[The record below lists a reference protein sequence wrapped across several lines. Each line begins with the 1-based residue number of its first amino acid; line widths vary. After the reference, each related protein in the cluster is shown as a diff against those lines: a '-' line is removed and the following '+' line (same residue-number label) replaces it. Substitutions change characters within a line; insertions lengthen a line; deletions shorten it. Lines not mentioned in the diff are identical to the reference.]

1 MRDNTVIT
9 ECASRC
15 NSSARINRRYLPTG
29 IPGGIRA
36 ALFFRSA
43 ERPATF
49 LVQPRDTKR
58 TASSR
63 NPGDGEF
70 LRSPPVARA
79 TALDPLFRSSAP
91 IRCHIS
97 CRPWCTT
104 RQFSEARE
112 NRPTINDYP
121 AATCLSR
128 CGLVCSSV
136 CPRCAPPPSWCAAR
150 LLTLSAKSCD
160 DDKSGVA

>member
-1 MRDNTVIT
+1 MIT
-9 ECASRC
+9 ERASRC

-43 ERPATF
+43 ERPATL

-112 NRPTINDYP
+112 NRPTINDYL

-128 CGLVCSSV
+128 CSRARLFECVPEVCAATIMVRRAIINSV
-136 CPRCAPPPSWCAAR
+136 CEKLRR
-150 LLTLSAKSCD
+150 R
-160 DDKSGVA
+160 